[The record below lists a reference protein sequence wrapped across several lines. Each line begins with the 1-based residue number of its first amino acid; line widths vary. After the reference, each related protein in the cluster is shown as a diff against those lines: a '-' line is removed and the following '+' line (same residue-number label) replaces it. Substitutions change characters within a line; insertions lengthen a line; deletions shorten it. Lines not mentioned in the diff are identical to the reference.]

1 MGRKSDAQ
9 KIGEILIS
17 LGGIVGVLFG
27 ILALL
32 GSRLALIP
40 DFVLIG
46 GLDLLISGIVLIV
59 LSLLVLATNR
69 TINIKSLRLK
79 KNWIVL
85 LILGVLMY
93 VFRGDLAAILVII
106 GAILLLF

>member
-27 ILALL
+27 ILASL

-59 LSLLVLATNR
+59 LSVLVLATNR
-69 TINIKSLRLK
+69 TINIKSLCLK